1 MRMLLCFLNHPNHTC
16 EQTCCWCRYCILIGR
31 KARDTRSKECS
42 KMKIEYRIEG
52 GVFKGEGGVDC
63 LDALFHLCLT
73 LVSVL
78 SL

>member
-1 MRMLLCFLNHPNHTC
+1 
-16 EQTCCWCRYCILIGR
+16 
-31 KARDTRSKECS
+31 
-42 KMKIEYRIEG
+42 MKIEYRIEG